1 MAPSR
6 PCVPAPPPAA
16 SSRGRCPRP
25 NPDAANSSYSQRG
38 PGLSCRL
45 EEAPEVIRRSLS
57 TSTCVRK
64 VGRLFFLL
72 FTRCPERDGE
82 TAAAGPR
89 AWTVVQAPVCPRRRR
104 CVNKRPASPHGAAH
118 TGSFRPRPDPP
129 AGRETRVFA
138 PPHPPQRPAQT
149 AERRPFLSR
158 VCGGNQDP
166 RGGGIRPQCRA
177 GCRNQLQLLTLGWRV
192 GTISS

>member
-25 NPDAANSSYSQRG
+25 NPDAANSSYRQRG

-72 FTRCPERDGE
+72 FTRCPERDRE

-138 PPHPPQRPAQT
+138 PPRKDLHKLLKGGHSFPESV
-149 AERRPFLSR
+149 AETRTRGAAGL
-158 VCGGNQDP
+158 DP
-166 RGGGIRPQCRA
+166 SAEQGA
-177 GCRNQLQLLTLGWRV
+177 A
-192 GTISS
+192 ISCSF